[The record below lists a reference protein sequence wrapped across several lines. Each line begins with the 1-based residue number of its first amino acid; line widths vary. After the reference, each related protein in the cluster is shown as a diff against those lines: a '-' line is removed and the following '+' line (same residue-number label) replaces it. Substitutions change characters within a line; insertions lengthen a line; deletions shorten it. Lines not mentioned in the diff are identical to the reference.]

1 MKPEYSKELLAE
13 MWKKLNLA
21 REFETRVQWLFSMGL
36 VHGTTHLGIGEEA
49 TAVGSIL
56 ALKPQDYVFGTHRGH
71 SQAIAKGIDIDHMM
85 AEILAKEGKLPLR
98 RLTGLR
104 ERDFGC
110 WEGKSWQQVEA
121 EYPDEFHLWREQPMV
136 GIPSGGESRKSCEAR
151 SERAIRQILEE
162 TAGDAV
168 IVAHGGILVFLMN
181 YLLRFHRE
189 PQEII
194 VANASLSVVSYDRS
208 TGMGKLL
215 ALNETG
221 TLEQK
226 KSF

>member
-85 AEILAKEGKLPLR
+85 VRSWQRRPASARARAAPCTSPLR
-98 RLTGLR
+98 ISTI
-104 ERDFGC
+104 
-110 WEGKSWQQVEA
+110 S
-121 EYPDEFHLWREQPMV
+121 PP
-136 GIPSGGESRKSCEAR
+136 
-151 SERAIRQILEE
+151 
-162 TAGDAV
+162 AV
-168 IVAHGGILVFLMN
+168 F
-181 YLLRFHRE
+181 
-189 PQEII
+189 
-194 VANASLSVVSYDRS
+194 
-208 TGMGKLL
+208 
-215 ALNETG
+215 
-221 TLEQK
+221 
-226 KSF
+226 